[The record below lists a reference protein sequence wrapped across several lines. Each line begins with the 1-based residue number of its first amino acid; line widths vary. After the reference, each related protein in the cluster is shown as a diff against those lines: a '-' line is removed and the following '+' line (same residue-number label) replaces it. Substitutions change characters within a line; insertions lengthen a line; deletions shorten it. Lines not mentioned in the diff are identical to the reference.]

1 MTERKRE
8 SERRRGRRKRTE
20 KSHILNECDW
30 ESPDRNKTKAERESN
45 RGTMGRCIGDGLF
58 LLLPSLCFRV
68 SLPVSLILSLSLF
81 VHIETSLL
89 EETRE
94 RGREILVVCLS
105 PPHHGAPETKERT
118 HTHTLFQLPQRRTA
132 WLCVTLKTPLSPQ
145 SDRQVDSWVLR

>member
-8 SERRRGRRKRTE
+8 SERRRGRRRRTE
-20 KSHILNECDW
+20 MSHILNECDW

-89 EETRE
+89 EETGERE
-94 RGREILVVCLS
+94 REGERFWLSAYLLLTMVPLRPRREHI
-105 PPHHGAPETKERT
+105 
-118 HTHTLFQLPQRRTA
+118 HTHSFSCRRGEQLGSVLHWKPHF
-132 WLCVTLKTPLSPQ
+132 PLNQ
-145 SDRQVDSWVLR
+145 TDR